1 MKKKESNN
9 KPQSKKGVRQKSSYF
24 TCLRHPEVK
33 KNKPG
38 KCPKCGNILR
48 LKK

>member
-1 MKKKESNN
+1 MKESNF
-9 KPQSKKGVRQKSSYF
+9 KSQSKKGVLQKTGDF
-24 TCLRHPEVK
+24 VCLRHPEIK

-38 KCPKCGNILR
+38 KCPKCGKGLR